1 VFVLEAGAEAGA
13 AVVAVVMVVVA
24 VAGIEETTMA
34 AVVVGRGEWSFR
46 WDLGFHVCK
55 WTLEK

>member
-1 VFVLEAGAEAGA
+1 MEAGAEAGA